1 MSAQEQQ
8 KFFETLLYNISTG
21 KELKLNENEKS
32 AFEAFRRDISD
43 IKCHV
48 FFASRKAMLKGF
60 SDHLDAEDK
69 KVGTIKK
76 RIILAKMEAPILR
89 FIIRVKGDIRR
100 IVAKK

>member
-69 KVGTIKK
+69 KVLKK
-76 RIILAKMEAPILR
+76 E
-89 FIIRVKGDIRR
+89 
-100 IVAKK
+100 